1 MFVSLR
7 NLLIVGQS
15 LLVVATT
22 TTTQVVDQRELL
34 TGLAPMIMGMIP
46 ETIKG
51 AIPQECKGNDDA
63 ELEQAVQCAVDNLT
77 SCGGLVT
84 LIPEFATLP
93 LPEAVDTCDDVQ
105 TPFCLFAEACAPCDA
120 EFEALVTCFVLQ
132 SDNISKAVEDL
143 VNGCS
148 LGCDDAA
155 ADDADMM
162 DADGEDIDVD
172 VDDDAL
178 SNSTEMMI
186 EEIVDV
192 TVSGIRVDVTVT
204 TTGNATANETETNEE
219 TEEEDAANEAE

>member
-1 MFVSLR
+1 
-7 NLLIVGQS
+7 
-15 LLVVATT
+15 
-22 TTTQVVDQRELL
+22 
-34 TGLAPMIMGMIP
+34 MGMIP
-46 ETIKG
+46 DPIKQ
-51 AIPQECKGNDDA
+51 AIPQECKGNADA
-63 ELEQAVQCAVDNLT
+63 ELEQAVECAVNNLT
-77 SCGGLVT
+77 NCGGLVT

-93 LPEAVDTCDDVQ
+93 LPEDVDTCDDVQ

-132 SDNISKAVEDL
+132 SDNISPAVTDL

-155 ADDADMM
+155 ADGDMM
-162 DADGEDIDVD
+162 DADGEAIDVVV

-186 EEIVDV
+186 EDIVDV

-219 TEEEDAANEAE
+219 TEEDAANEAE

>member
-22 TTTQVVDQRELL
+22 ATQVVDQRELL
-34 TGLAPMIMGMIP
+34 AGMAGMVMGMIP
-46 ETIKG
+46 DPIKG

-63 ELEQAVQCAVDNLT
+63 ELEQAVDCAVNNL
-77 SCGGLVT
+77 SNCGGLVT

-155 ADDADMM
+155 AD
-162 DADGEDIDVD
+162 GEDIDVD

-219 TEEEDAANEAE
+219 TEEEEAANEAE

>member
-1 MFVSLR
+1 M
-7 NLLIVGQS
+7 
-15 LLVVATT
+15 
-22 TTTQVVDQRELL
+22 
-34 TGLAPMIMGMIP
+34 
-46 ETIKG
+46 
-51 AIPQECKGNDDA
+51 
-63 ELEQAVQCAVDNLT
+63 
-77 SCGGLVT
+77 T
-84 LIPEFATLP
+84 LIPEFAKLP
-93 LPEAVDTCDDVQ
+93 LPEDVDTCDDVQ

-132 SDNISKAVEDL
+132 SDNISPAVTDL

-155 ADDADMM
+155 ADADGDMM

-172 VDDDAL
+172 VDDDDAL

-186 EEIVDV
+186 EDIVDV

-219 TEEEDAANEAE
+219 TEEAAANEAE

>member
-22 TTTQVVDQRELL
+22 ATQVVDQRELL
-34 TGLAPMIMGMIP
+34 AGMAGMVMGMIP
-46 ETIKG
+46 DPIKL

-63 ELEQAVQCAVDNLT
+63 ELEQAVQCAVNNLS

-155 ADDADMM
+155 AD
-162 DADGEDIDVD
+162 GEDIDVD

-219 TEEEDAANEAE
+219 TEEEEAANEAE

>member
-22 TTTQVVDQRELL
+22 ATQVVDQRELL
-34 TGLAPMIMGMIP
+34 AGMAGMVMGMIP
-46 ETIKG
+46 DPIKG

-132 SDNISKAVEDL
+132 SDNISKVVEDL

-155 ADDADMM
+155 
-162 DADGEDIDVD
+162 ADGEDIDVD

-219 TEEEDAANEAE
+219 TEEEAANEAE

>member
-15 LLVVATT
+15 LLVVATA

-34 TGLAPMIMGMIP
+34 AGMAGMVMGMIP
-46 ETIKG
+46 DPIKG

-63 ELEQAVQCAVDNLT
+63 ELEQAVDCAVNNL
-77 SCGGLVT
+77 SNCGGLVT

-105 TPFCLFAEACAPCDA
+105 TPFCLFAEACAPCDG

-155 ADDADMM
+155 AD
-162 DADGEDIDVD
+162 GEDIDVD

-178 SNSTEMMI
+178 SNSTEMML

-219 TEEEDAANEAE
+219 TEEEAANEAE